1 MANKVIDIAQ
11 LVNAQILASYWEN
24 INRYQDNPNLGAS
37 LFPARR
43 SNNTDLQMIKG
54 TKGLPVVL
62 QPSEFDTKAP
72 LRDKMGITSLQ
83 YGMPF
88 FREASQI
95 GEKERQEL
103 FKLMNSG
110 EEFVKRFLPMI
121 YDQLTPL
128 IEGAE
133 ARMEQMRMSVLSTGA
148 IRVKASAETGR
159 DVQYDLNFDQDGE
172 WAASNQFELT
182 GTDTWTE
189 ANADSNDPIADLL
202 EIKDQI
208 LDETGHVPT
217 RVLLNST
224 TLRNMLKSESL
235 KKGMNPLYFD
245 SLRFSRSE
253 LQSYVEQETGL
264 EFIVYDKMFVNDD
277 KETVKY
283 YPDNQITLLPSGAVG
298 SSVYG
303 VTPEELDLLGA
314 SGHAANTAIVNPG
327 IAVTTYREPH
337 PVNIATI
344 VSMVGAPSFDRMEEV
359 FIVKVA

>member
-1 MANKVIDIAQ
+1 
-11 LVNAQILASYWEN
+11 
-24 INRYQDNPNLGAS
+24 
-37 LFPARR
+37 
-43 SNNTDLQMIKG
+43 
-54 TKGLPVVL
+54 
-62 QPSEFDTKAP
+62 
-72 LRDKMGITSLQ
+72 
-83 YGMPF
+83 
-88 FREASQI
+88 
-95 GEKERQEL
+95 
-103 FKLMNSG
+103 
-110 EEFVKRFLPMI
+110 
-121 YDQLTPL
+121 
-128 IEGAE
+128 
-133 ARMEQMRMSVLSTGA
+133 MSVLSTGA

-159 DVQYDLNFDQDGE
+159 DVQYDLNFDQNGE

-182 GTDTWTE
+182 GTDTWAE
-189 ANADSNDPIADLL
+189 ENAGTNDPIADLL

-253 LQSYVEQETGL
+253 LQSYVQQETGL

-314 SGHAANTAIVNPG
+314 SGHAANTSIVNPG